1 VSTVASFPAWSELLF
16 IAALA
21 VVGVTV
27 AAIARTRQRHVKR
40 RIYWAGL
47 LSAVGCASVSL
58 LPLGVKATVIVF
70 VAFSLVV
77 VFQAYVSTPYLK
89 IGGRIFALKI
99 SDSGPDPV
107 TSDSP
112 QPPTTSVAPP
122 DDHYVGQ
129 LSATTYWTIMAILTV
144 CVSAAVYFG
153 GWIPQTVPAVVV
165 LTALAVPLGIG
176 DATKKLP
183 VARGRW
189 IQAGI
194 IAVASAILWMGP
206 PLAYLI
212 GYQIGR
218 VRPMERD
225 S

>member
-1 VSTVASFPAWSELLF
+1 MWSELLF
-16 IAALA
+16 IAALV

-27 AAIARTRQRHVKR
+27 AVITQAKQRQVKR

-58 LPLGVKATVIVF
+58 LPLGIKATVIVF

-89 IGGRIFALKI
+89 IGGRILALRMP
-99 SDSGPDPV
+99 DSRPDSIPGGSPSPSAP
-107 TSDSP
+107 TAAPEDSY
-112 QPPTTSVAPP
+112 A
-122 DDHYVGQ
+122 GQ
-129 LSATTYWTIMAILTV
+129 LSATTYWSIMAILIC
-144 CVSAAVYFG
+144 CVSASVYLG

-165 LTALAVPLGIG
+165 LTGLAVPLGIA
-176 DATKKLP
+176 DATRKLP

-189 IQAGI
+189 VQAGI
-194 IAVASAILWMGP
+194 ITIASLVLWMGP
-206 PLAYLI
+206 PLAYLV

-218 VRPMERD
+218 VKPMGRD
-225 S
+225 R